1 MNLESK
7 RPAGPLF
14 HFGRDPDAWAIPD
27 WAILIYGVF
36 CGLAKNLPILPIYA
50 TI

>member
-1 MNLESK
+1 VNHESK

-14 HFGRDPDAWAIPD
+14 HAGRDRDAWAIPD
-27 WAILIYGVF
+27 WTILIHGVF
-36 CGLAKNLPILPIYA
+36 CGLAKDLLILPTRA

>member
-1 MNLESK
+1 MNHESK
-7 RPAGPLF
+7 RPTGPLS
-14 HFGRDPDAWAIPD
+14 HVGRDRDAWAIPD

-36 CGLAKNLPILPIYA
+36 CGLSKDLLILPTCA